1 MFQSPDNR
9 APGEPLQDI
18 DLDFTK
24 PEYKIKDLQE
34 KIAAATRGIILAE
47 SINDIARA
55 DEMARK
61 KEEFEKTLAT
71 LQDVAEPKQEFWVPL
86 DEEDDFS
93 RSVGNE
99 HGGAIN
105 KMERRTGA

>member
-1 MFQSPDNR
+1 MPPTPDNN
-9 APGEPLQDI
+9 PLKDI
-18 DLDFTK
+18 ELDFTK
-24 PEYKIKDLQE
+24 PAD
-34 KIAAATRGIILAE
+34 KIADLKEKSAAAARGIILAT
-47 SINDIARA
+47 SINDISRA
-55 DEMARK
+55 DEMARR
-61 KEEFEKTLAT
+61 KEEFDKTIKILEAEAT
-71 LQDVAEPKQEFWVPL
+71 PKQEFWVPP